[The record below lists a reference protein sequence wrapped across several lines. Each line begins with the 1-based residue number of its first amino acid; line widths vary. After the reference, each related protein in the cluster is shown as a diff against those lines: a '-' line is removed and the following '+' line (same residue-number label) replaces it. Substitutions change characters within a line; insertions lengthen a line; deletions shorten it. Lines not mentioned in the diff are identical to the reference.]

1 MRRRVTWQSHVSDP
15 EGTDALFWKELMPS
29 SQRVEIEDG
38 SKYFIMSN
46 LNITNVLQKH
56 HILIPSFHTAFL
68 NIKTPLISS
77 SVPIIQEQ
85 KIK

>member
-15 EGTDALFWKELMPS
+15 EGTDAVTC
-29 SQRVEIEDG
+29 RVESEDG
-38 SKYFIMSN
+38 SKHVILSN
-46 LNITNVLQKH
+46 LNITYALQKH
-56 HILIPSFHTAFL
+56 HILILCSHTAYP
-68 NIKTPLISS
+68 NIKKPLISS